1 MARYG
6 GLGTQEA
13 VVRIALVT
21 GIFPPDIGGPASHA
35 ADVAEAL
42 RARDHDVVVVT
53 LGDVAR
59 PQRAGGLVRFPRRWP
74 WPLRL
79 LATAGEVARVRPDV
93 VYAAGMHEAATVG
106 ARLAGRPLVVRVP
119 GDHAWERASRLGL
132 TALSFD
138 EFQRARGGP
147 WRVRAMRALR
157 SWAVRQAAT
166 VVVPSRYL
174 EAAVR
179 GWAPGVPV
187 EVVPIGVD
195 APGPLEPS
203 GPDEGRL
210 RAVWVGRLVGHKRL
224 EVLLEALARVEGVE
238 LTVVGDGPERARLEA
253 HAHALGLGGRVR
265 FVGALAREGVWRALG
280 DADALLL
287 ASAYEGLPH
296 VAIEALAVGTPV
308 VAPDTAW
315 AREVV
320 DDGETGVLVAEAAP
334 AAFAEVLSRLRDD
347 PAWRRMLAKHAAAA
361 AERWSLSAAADRI
374 EAILQRAAG
383 RPRAVF
389 VGKGGLE
396 PPESLPA
403 KFAIFARELKATVV
417 SVRPRGELPPLPVRV
432 IAFPRSPKV
441 AASAVFYLGA
451 PALAVALAAR
461 RRGVVVA
468 QSPYEAA
475 GVHLWRTLLPG
486 RRRPRLVC
494 EVHGDWRAA
503 SRLYGSPARRLL
515 APVADRVAVWGLR
528 HAERVRAVSAEMGR
542 LVRDAGYTGDVDR
555 FVTYSDFELFLGPEP
570 APPPSEPVVLFVGAL
585 EHDKGVDMLLDAFAS
600 VRSRVRGAR
609 LWVVGEGPRREE
621 LVAQARRLGLDHE
634 VWFRGTF
641 PRLELRQLYD
651 SCRLLVLPSRSEGLP
666 RVIVEAMAR
675 ARPVVATRVGGIPE
689 LVEHGVT
696 GLLVPPEDPGALA
709 DALLRLLADRDLAAR
724 MGAEARRRALARDPA
739 REFAEGIARVAAW
752 AQAEGR

>member
-1 MARYG
+1 
-6 GLGTQEA
+6 
-13 VVRIALVT
+13 
-21 GIFPPDIGGPASHA
+21 
-35 ADVAEAL
+35 
-42 RARDHDVVVVT
+42 
-53 LGDVAR
+53 
-59 PQRAGGLVRFPRRWP
+59 
-74 WPLRL
+74 
-79 LATAGEVARVRPDV
+79 
-93 VYAAGMHEAATVG
+93 
-106 ARLAGRPLVVRVP
+106 
-119 GDHAWERASRLGL
+119 
-132 TALSFD
+132 
-138 EFQRARGGP
+138 
-147 WRVRAMRALR
+147 MRALR
-157 SWAVRQAAT
+157 SWAVRRAAT

-174 EAAVR
+174 ETAVR

-195 APGPLEPS
+195 APGPPEPS
-203 GPDEGRL
+203 GPAEGRL

-224 EVLLEALARVEGVE
+224 EVLLEALARVEGVA

-253 HAHALGLGGRVR
+253 HADALGLGGRVR

-320 DDGETGVLVAEAAP
+320 DDGETGVLVAEATP

-361 AERWSLSAAADRI
+361 AGRWSLSAAADRI

-396 PPESLPA
+396 PPASLPA
-403 KFAIFARELKATVV
+403 KFAIFARELEATVV
-417 SVRPRGELPPLPVRV
+417 SVRPRGELPALPVRV
-432 IAFPRSPKV
+432 VAFPRSPKV
-441 AASAVFYLGA
+441 AASALFYLGA

-486 RRRPRLVC
+486 RLRPRLVC

-528 HAERVRAVSAEMGR
+528 HAERVRAVSELLEQ
-542 LVRDAGYTGDVDR
+542 LVREAGYAGDLDR
-555 FVTYSDFELFLGPEP
+555 FVAYSDFRAFLEAEPLPVPEDQV
-570 APPPSEPVVLFVGAL
+570 ALFVGVL
-585 EHDKGVDMLLDAFAS
+585 EPCKGVDVLLEAFARV
-600 VRSRVRGAR
+600 VRELPGAR
-609 LWVVGEGPRREE
+609 LQIVGEGPRRAE
-621 LVAQARRLGLDHE
+621 LEAQARRLGLGPSL
-634 VWFRGTF
+634 VFRGTF
-641 PRLELRQLYD
+641 PRRELPALLD
-651 SCRLLVLPSRSEGLP
+651 AARLLVLPSRSEGLP

-696 GLLVPPEDPGALA
+696 GLLVPPEDPDALA
-709 DALLRLLADRDLAAR
+709 DALVRLLADRDLAAR

-739 REFAEGIARVAAW
+739 REFAEGIARLRAW
-752 AQAEGR
+752 ARSTASVVPSQLDPRDSSGAKGSR